1 MARWQLMGPWS
12 HAAVCIPASTEIVAV
27 AGPTG
32 ELTVTYNHMPL
43 TLPMPLDA
51 KSMDDEAAALMRHWY
66 PPEMWHR
73 LLYGPDVGK
82 AAPAQTT
89 AADTPAPPPP
99 GRKKRSV

>member
-12 HAAVCIPASTEIVAV
+12 HGAVCIPASTEIVAV

-82 AAPAQTT
+82 AAAVAQTPSV
-89 AADTPAPPPP
+89 TPIPPE
-99 GRKKRSV
+99 GKKRSSS